1 MTEDYIEIN
10 RKLWND
16 KVGIH
21 VDSEFYDQQS
31 FLAGKSSLKRPELEL
46 LGDITGK
53 KILHLQCHFGQD
65 TMSLSRMGGH
75 ATGIDFSEKAIEIAN
90 ETAQSLNLGTSFVC
104 CDVYHTPA
112 FIDQQ
117 FDIVFTSYGTIGW
130 LPDLQ
135 KWATVIHKMLKP
147 GGKLIFVEFHPFVF
161 TLDEEFDFVK
171 YFYFNKEEIVETEEG
186 TYAEKNAQIS
196 NKSISWNHPISEVL
210 QNLIDAGLTISRFEE
225 YDYSPYACFSKL
237 VKQGEDEYRVE
248 GLEGKLPMVY
258 AIVANKAE

>member
-31 FLAGKSSLKRPELEL
+31 FIAGKSSLKRPELEL

-90 ETAQSLNLGTSFVC
+90 ETAKSLGLDTSFVC
-104 CDVYHTPA
+104 CDVYNTPA

-135 KWATVIHKMLKP
+135 KWADVIHKMLKP

-161 TLDEEFDFVK
+161 TLDEEFNFVK
-171 YFYFNKEEIVETEEG
+171 YFYFNKEEIIETEEG
-186 TYAEKNAQIS
+186 TYAEKNAHIS

-237 VKQGEDEYRVE
+237 VIQGEDEYRVE

-258 AIVANKAE
+258 AIVAHKDE